1 MARGGWSYD
10 RGVSQAEGFFLVLA
24 GWLAGFVDAIAGGG
38 GLITLPALL
47 GIGLPPAEA
56 LATNKLQSTFGSAS
70 ATWHYRRAGLVSW
83 AEAWPGVVSTAVG
96 AGLGVWS
103 VSRLDPEWLR
113 RWIPFLLLFA
123 AFIVWR
129 RPNLGQGASR
139 ARVGRRG
146 FLVAAGL
153 GLGFYDGFFGP
164 GTGTFWTVGLV
175 LALGFELL
183 RATAWTKSMNFTS
196 NLVSLVVFMFLGRVD
211 WVAGLLMGVGQALG
225 ARWGARVALR
235 GGSRLIRPM
244 VLVLALLSAAKL
256 IHDAWLR

>member
-1 MARGGWSYD
+1 MGRGWPYD
-10 RGVSQAEGFFLVLA
+10 RGVSLAEGLFLLLA
-24 GWLAGFVDAIAGGG
+24 GLLAGFVDAIAGGG

-47 GIGLPPAEA
+47 GVGLPPAEA

-83 AEAWPGVVSTAVG
+83 AKAWPGVVSTATG
-96 AGLGVWS
+96 AVVGVWS
-103 VSRLDPEWLR
+103 VSHLDPEWLR
-113 RWIPFLLLFA
+113 RGIPFLLLFA
-123 AFIVWR
+123 AFVVWR
-129 RPNLGQGASR
+129 RPNLGQGAGR
-139 ARVGRRG
+139 ARVGRRS
-146 FLVAAGL
+146 FLIAAGF

-196 NLVSLVVFMFLGRVD
+196 NLVSLAAFLCLGRIM
-211 WVAGLLMGVGQALG
+211 WSAGLLMGVGQALG
-225 ARWGARVALR
+225 ARVGARVALR

-244 VLVLALLSAAKL
+244 VVILALLSAAKL
-256 IHDAWLR
+256 FYDGWLR